1 MPGLVP
7 VILQW
12 KEPVLLG
19 GMADSRIGPGNKQ
32 DDPGTLLVSESKDML
47 IKQKIKQTKKIL
59 HW

>member
-1 MPGLVP
+1 M
-7 VILQW
+7 
-12 KEPVLLG
+12 LLG

-59 HW
+59 H